1 MRKIKYLI
9 IFLVALGS
17 LFFLFG
23 PEVIPENYQFRE
35 FLDLAAQNDV
45 IIIFN
50 SGGWGNTPLGEAKDF
65 APVIEGIQET
75 LEEWGYNSLV
85 IPYTRT
91 KDDLSGKIT
100 GARDFLN
107 SFQTSS
113 EILAEKVNFLAE
125 NLPDKKIIL
134 AGLSAGGALVEETMA
149 KISDYNPPTTSFH
162 PSLRSEWAP
171 EAQVYAVAVG
181 IPFWQKTIESENTL
195 LLDNSGKDTLSAGE
209 IKSLISALVKVPFKW
224 ISAKINGDSLPFS
237 QAFQAPGHDY
247 LWDSSEVGP
256 KIVTFL
262 ENKIR

>member
-91 KDDLSGKIT
+91 RDDLSGKIA
-100 GARDFLN
+100 GARDFFN
-107 SFQTSS
+107 SFQSSS
-113 EILAEKVNFLAE
+113 EILAEKIEFLTE
-125 NLPDKKIIL
+125 KFPDKKIIM

-149 KISDYNPPTTSFH
+149 KIS
-162 PSLRSEWAP
+162 E

-181 IPFWQKTIESENTL
+181 IPFWQKTVESENIL
-195 LLDNSGKDTLSAGE
+195 LLDNNGKDALSKGE
-209 IKSLISALVKVPFKW
+209 LKSLISVLVKAPFKW
-224 ISAKINGDSLPFS
+224 ISSKINGDDLPFS
-237 QAFQAPGHDY
+237 QVLQAPGHDY
-247 LWDSSEVGP
+247 LWDSPEVGLQ
-256 KIVTFL
+256 IVTFL

>member
-23 PEVIPENYQFRE
+23 PEALPENVQFE
-35 FLDLAAQNDV
+35 ELLNSALESDIV
-45 IIIFN
+45 IIFN
-50 SGGWGNTPLGEAKDF
+50 SGGWGNTPLEKAEDF
-65 APVIEGIQET
+65 APIIEGIQEI
-75 LEEWGYNSLV
+75 LKEWGYNSLV

-149 KISDYNPPTTSFH
+149 KIS
-162 PSLRSEWAP
+162 E

-181 IPFWQKTIESENTL
+181 IPFWQKTTESENIL
-195 LLDNSGKDTLSAGE
+195 LLDNNGKDTLSAGE
-209 IKSLISALVKVPFKW
+209 IKSLLFSLVKAPFRW
-224 ISAKINGDSLPFS
+224 IFSKINGQNLPLAL
-237 QAFQAPGHDY
+237 AFQAPGHKY
-247 LWDSSEVGP
+247 LWDLPEVGP
-256 KIVTFL
+256 KIISFL
-262 ENKIR
+262 EEKFR

>member
-1 MRKIKYLI
+1 MRGIRYFILS
-9 IFLVALGS
+9 LVILES

-23 PEVIPENYQFRE
+23 PEVFPENYQFQE

-50 SGGWGNTPLGEAKDF
+50 SGGWGNTPLEEAKDF
-65 APVIEGIQET
+65 TPIIEGIQEI
-75 LEEWGYNSLV
+75 LKEWGYNSLV

-113 EILAEKVNFLAE
+113 EILAEKVNFLTE

-134 AGLSAGGALVEETMA
+134 AGLSTGGALVDETME
-149 KISDYNPPTTSFH
+149 KISEKSQVF
-162 PSLRSEWAP
+162 AI
-171 EAQVYAVAVG
+171 EAGV
-181 IPFWQKTIESENTL
+181 PFWHNSPESENIL
-195 LLDNSGKDTLSAGE
+195 LLNNNGKDTLSTGE
-209 IKSLISALVKVPFKW
+209 IKSLISALVKAPFQW
-224 ISAKINGDSLPFS
+224 ISSKIKGKDLTFP
-237 QAFQAPGHDY
+237 QVLQAPGHDY
-247 LWDSSEVGP
+247 LWDSPEVGFQ
-256 KIVTFL
+256 IVTFL

>member
-1 MRKIKYLI
+1 MREIRYFILS
-9 IFLVALGS
+9 LVILGS

-23 PEVIPENYQFRE
+23 PEVWPENAQFE
-35 FLDLAAQNDV
+35 ELLNSALESDIV
-45 IIIFN
+45 IIFN
-50 SGGWGNTPLGEAKDF
+50 SGGWGNTPLEKAEDF
-65 APVIEGIQET
+65 APIIEGIEKT
-75 LEEWGYNSLV
+75 LRDFGYNSLV
-85 IPYTRT
+85 IPYNRT
-91 KDDLSGKIT
+91 KNNLFGKIT

-149 KISDYNPPTTSFH
+149 KIS
-162 PSLRSEWAP
+162 E

-181 IPFWQKTIESENTL
+181 IPFWQKTVESENIL
-195 LLDNSGKDTLSAGE
+195 LLDNNGKDALSKGE
-209 IKSLISALVKVPFKW
+209 LKSLISVLVKAPFKW
-224 ISAKINGDSLPFS
+224 ISSKINGDDLTFS
-237 QAFQAPGHDY
+237 QVLQAPGHDY
-247 LWDSSEVGP
+247 LWDSPEVGP